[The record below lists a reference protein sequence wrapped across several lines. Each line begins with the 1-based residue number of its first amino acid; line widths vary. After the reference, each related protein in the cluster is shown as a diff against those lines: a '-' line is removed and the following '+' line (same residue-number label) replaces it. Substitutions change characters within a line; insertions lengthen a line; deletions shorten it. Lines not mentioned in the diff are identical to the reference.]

1 MLEINI
7 VITNVDELTNTEK
20 NILKAI
26 AGEPAV
32 KVIPTETPKLEETK
46 PTKVIK
52 TVPKTKPQE
61 ITTKIEEV
69 IEPEITEEIVDV
81 EFDSTALNEY
91 AKANAKPE
99 YGPHYRAILKEYGVT
114 KFKDI
119 PNDKVA
125 EAKDKLNEV
134 YATVV

>member
-32 KVIPTETPKLEETK
+32 KVIPTKTPKLEETK

-61 ITTKIEEV
+61 ITTKIEE
-69 IEPEITEEIVDV
+69 EIVDV
-81 EFDSTALNEY
+81 KFDSTALNEY